1 MFDIYNIGSLILT
14 LSILYLSANKYHRL
28 LKLERLENAGASPEE
43 YNAYDKRLRLECILL
58 IVIMG
63 TATILSQF
71 TNALTVAVFMIIL
84 GILFKIII
92 GKCCPIPK

>member
-92 GKCCPIPK
+92 DKCCPIPK

>member
-84 GILFKIII
+84 GIILKIII
-92 GKCCPIPK
+92 NKCCPIPK